1 MRQFKR
7 SKRIGSQ
14 MLRDVRELM
23 EQEYSSE
30 LKAMV
35 TFTDVEVSDDLRYAT
50 IYYSV
55 LGGEDE
61 KVNTAHILNRIKKN
75 VQFRLGRLL
84 NIKLIPEIDF
94 RFDPS
99 IERGMRVEQLLN
111 QIAKKENENPENEI

>member
-1 MRQFKR
+1 
-7 SKRIGSQ
+7 